1 MKQMFGQLDVLR
13 EYIGIM
19 DDDFSQND
27 LPFVQFVWLFLQYDA
42 QDKIWTKFS
51 MSLFTDM
58 LC

>member
-27 LPFVQFVWLFLQYDA
+27 LPFVQFVCFFLQYDA
-42 QDKIWTKFS
+42 QDKI
-51 MSLFTDM
+51 
-58 LC
+58 